1 MHGGLLLV
9 LFVLRGQNEK
19 DAPATSRASLFIT
32 IGVWFIC

>member
-19 DAPATSRASLFIT
+19 DAPASLASLFIT